1 MNKLGALKPAARD
14 QPRTLANS
22 RKSAKKRDAI
32 LRAAIEIINV
42 KGYANT
48 TMAEIAATLDLG
60 EGALYYYFPNKQAL
74 VFACHRQSL
83 ERFAAL
89 LASADQTS
97 GSGAAKLHFFFN
109 VLLCD
114 SARNGPQLYYGEFS
128 YLDDDQSRE
137 ITQWGDLLKGHLER
151 FLTDGMEDGSI
162 MRCEAQLVVNLMLGM
177 LIWLAKWVPEIEGL
191 TPDRLMA
198 AIGAMAFQG
207 LEISNTSDQGLP

>member
-1 MNKLGALKPAARD
+1 MTKLSALKPAARD
-14 QPRTLANS
+14 QPRGLANS

-42 KGYANT
+42 KGYANA

-83 ERFAAL
+83 ERFEAL
-89 LASADQTS
+89 LAAADQT
-97 GSGAAKLHFFFN
+97 GGTGAARLRRFLN
-109 VLLCD
+109 DLLRD

-137 ITQWGDLLKGHLER
+137 VTQWGDRLKGQLEC
-151 FLTDGMEDGSI
+151 FLNDGMEDGSI
-162 MRCEAQLVVNLMLGM
+162 MLCEARLVVNLMLGM

-191 TPDRLMA
+191 TADRLMA
-198 AIGAMAFQG
+198 AIGAMAFRG
-207 LEISNTSDQGLP
+207 LETSNTSDQALP